1 MIDLSRLSAL
11 RRKME
16 DLSLRN
22 QVLRAEAEQ
31 NARSLAGALDGTRL
45 LVRTLRA
52 RREAVHS
59 FV

>member
-1 MIDLSRLSAL
+1 MIDLSRLAAL

-31 NARSLAGALDGTRL
+31 NARSLAGALHGSRL

-59 FV
+59 LV

>member
-31 NARSLAGALDGTRL
+31 NARSLAGSLDGTRM

-52 RREAVHS
+52 RREAVHALA
-59 FV
+59 